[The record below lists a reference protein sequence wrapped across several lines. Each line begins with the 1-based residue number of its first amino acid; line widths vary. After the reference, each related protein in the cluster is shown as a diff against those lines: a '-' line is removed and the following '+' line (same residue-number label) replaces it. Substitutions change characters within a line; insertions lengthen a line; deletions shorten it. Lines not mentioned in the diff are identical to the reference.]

1 MRRKVTIIGIIIILF
16 LLIIDAAIQI
26 EHCLNFERQKENDN
40 NKWKSIENRIIIIE
54 EKMCV

>member
-26 EHCLNFERQKENDN
+26 EYCLNFERQKENDN